1 MDALIDPTT
10 RDYVLLAGAIKRDPA
25 NGLLNACYL
34 RLTVELGSYWEEL
47 TLGSK
52 LFLLR
57 REKDVSRVVV
67 LAKQYAEQALAPIVA
82 DGRATKIT
90 VTATQP
96 GNGRLYLLIDVIAA
110 SGEQLTFK
118 HPVSVG

>member
-1 MDALIDPTT
+1 MDTFIDPVT
-10 RDYVLLAGAIKRDPA
+10 RDYVFLQGALKRDPA

-34 RLTVELGSYWEEL
+34 RLTVQLGSYWADI

-52 LFLLR
+52 LHLLR

-67 LAKQYAEQALAPIVA
+67 LAKQYAEQALASLMP
-82 DGRATKIT
+82 DRAAQINVSTSR
-90 VTATQP
+90 P
-96 GNGRLYLLIDVIAA
+96 GTGILYLLIEVIAV
-110 SGEQLTFK
+110 SGEAITFK